1 MWGWKI
7 FAIFSA
13 IVSIWA
19 IFDGTSYNGPVQM
32 LGLAISIP
40 ATIGLILFAFNMSFL
55 SARFWRAFAA
65 IYIAYSIAVLGM
77 SVQNLNVQHTESGKG
92 IWIYVGAFAVMFA
105 LQFFTSLAL
114 WRYSSRPQTI

>member
-13 IVSIWA
+13 IISIWA
-19 IFDGTSYNGPVQM
+19 IFDAKSYDSSVQM

-40 ATIGLILFAFNMSFL
+40 ATIGLIFFAFNKSFL
-55 SARFWRAFAA
+55 SARFWRTFAA
-65 IYIAYSIAVLGM
+65 IYIAYSVVILGI
-77 SVQNLNVQHTESGKG
+77 SVQDLTAQHTESGKS
-92 IWIYVGAFAVMFA
+92 IWIYVGAFAVIFA

-114 WRYSSRPQTI
+114 WRYSLRPQTI